1 MLSKEEPACRQ
12 FHSRE
17 KTWGNEHNG
26 KTVTQA
32 NNKEH
37 KVPAVRRGD
46 IGKREPVAHP
56 VSHIQGTMAS
66 ENTGEQAT
74 CKDQYMD
81 LDAPGNNLEHSWLH
95 RHCEIPTT
103 LHQRA
108 KKTGR
113 LFSGLFGL
121 NLMFL
126 GGTVVSSVA
135 LSNKAVPERD
145 SQSFLCIL
153 MLLSSVWALYHLLF
167 IRNQN
172 GAVHHD
178 HHAGATWLKA
188 SLAIFGVCS
197 IILSIFEIGHALLL
211 QNCEILMD
219 IVFFSIEIVFVSVQ
233 TVLLWV
239 SCKDC
244 VQMHHSVT
252 RYGIMLT
259 LATDILLWLTAVIDD
274 SLEEDLEIL
283 QSNSTQDESNEMAQ
297 CQCPTSMCWGL
308 KQGYVTMFPFNIE
321 YSLICATL
329 LFIMWK
335 NVGRREK
342 LHSDPP
348 RHTFQLRG
356 IIYGPLIGGAALL
369 VGISVFVQYQVEA
382 TSGMVSIL
390 SYHMYYGY
398 KMIIL
403 APMIVCSVV
412 GIIAHSLREKE
423 KKGQKE
429 TGRSDQD
436 WLHMEDVGSEN
447 KNTDYS
453 SGQYQSS
460 QGDEKIQGYSLA
472 QFALDN
478 EKEKLEHRQGNTTK
492 KHNTHQGKMKN
503 YTRKLDVTL
512 LFVSAVG
519 QLGISYFS
527 IIATVVTTP
536 WTMLSALNFSNSLLL
551 ILQYLSQTMFII
563 ESMRSIHEEEKEKP
577 GHHEESHRRMS
588 VQEMHKAPPSCL
600 DAGHLGLSRRVV
612 KEMAMF
618 LMICNIMCWIL
629 GAFGAHPL
637 YMNGLERQLYGSGIW
652 LAILNIGL
660 PLSVFYRMH
669 SVGILL
675 EVYLHA

>member
-1 MLSKEEPACRQ
+1 
-12 FHSRE
+12 
-17 KTWGNEHNG
+17 
-26 KTVTQA
+26 
-32 NNKEH
+32 
-37 KVPAVRRGD
+37 
-46 IGKREPVAHP
+46 
-56 VSHIQGTMAS
+56 MAS

-81 LDAPGNNLEHSWLH
+81 LDAPGNNLERSWFH

-103 LHQRA
+103 LHRRA

-113 LFSGLFGL
+113 LFSGLFGS
-121 NLMFL
+121 NLIFM
-126 GGTVVSSVA
+126 GGTLVTSVV

-145 SQSFLCIL
+145 LQSFLCIL
-153 MLLSSVWALYHLLF
+153 MLLSSVWALYHLLYV
-167 IRNQN
+167 RNQN
-172 GAVHHD
+172 GAVYHD
-178 HHAGATWLKA
+178 HHAGAMWLKA
-188 SLAIFGVCS
+188 SLALFGVCS
-197 IILSIFEIGHALLL
+197 ILLSIFEIGHALLL

-219 IVFFSIEIVFVSVQ
+219 LVFFSIEIVFVSVQ
-233 TVLLWV
+233 TVMLWV

-244 VQMHHSVT
+244 VQMHHSVA

-274 SLEEDLEIL
+274 SLEQELQIL
-283 QSNSTQDESNEMAQ
+283 QSNSTQDISDEMAQ

-308 KQGYVTMFPFNIE
+308 KQGYVTMFRFNIE

-342 LHSDPP
+342 LQSDPP
-348 RHTFQLRG
+348 QHTFQLRG
-356 IIYGPLIGGAALL
+356 IIYGPMIGGAALL
-369 VGISVFVQYQVEA
+369 VGISIFVQYQIEA
-382 TSGMVSIL
+382 TSGMVSSL
-390 SYHMYYGY
+390 SFYIYYSY
-398 KMIIL
+398 KVIIL
-403 APMIVCSVV
+403 PPMIACSVA

-460 QGDEKIQGYSLA
+460 QGDEKIQGYSLEPFHYTQQGTA
-472 QFALDN
+472 QTTDNELDN
-478 EKEKLEHRQGNTTK
+478 EKEKIEHRQGNTKK

-527 IIATVVTTP
+527 IIATVITTP
-536 WTMLSALNFSNSLLL
+536 WTMLSVLNFFNSLLL

-563 ESMRSIHEEEKEKP
+563 ESIRGIQEEQKESP

-588 VQEMHKAPPSCL
+588 VQEMHKAPPSCM

-612 KEMAMF
+612 KETAMF
-618 LMICNIMCWIL
+618 LMICNIMCWIM